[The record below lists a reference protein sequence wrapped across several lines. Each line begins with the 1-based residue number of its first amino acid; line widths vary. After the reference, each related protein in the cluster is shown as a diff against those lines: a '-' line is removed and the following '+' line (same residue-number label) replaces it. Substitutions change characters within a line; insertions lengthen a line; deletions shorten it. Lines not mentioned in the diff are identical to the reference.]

1 MSSLEE
7 KLEKI
12 VEPVLKDM
20 KARLVHLEYKANTL
34 TIMIEGADGSRMGV
48 DDFAA
53 ISRELSPVLE
63 VEDPISGAYRL
74 EISSPGIDRPLKTAE
89 DFEKYAGFDTKI
101 ELNPPIDGQ
110 KRFRGVVMGV
120 ENGIVKLKTQEDE
133 ELELELARIAKAK
146 LVLNDELIKAT
157 KDKH

>member
-1 MSSLEE
+1 MSALEA
-7 KLEKI
+7 KLESI
-12 VEPVLKDM
+12 IEPVLTDM
-20 KARLVHLEYKANTL
+20 GARLVQLEFKSNTL

-48 DDFAA
+48 DQFAD

-63 VEDPISGAYRL
+63 VEDPISGKYTL

-101 ELNPPIDGQ
+101 EVSPPIDGQ
-110 KRFRGVVMGV
+110 KRFRGTVLGV
-120 ENGIVKLKTQEDE
+120 KDGVITLKTDNE
-133 ELELELARIAKAK
+133 EIELELARIAKAK
-146 LVLNDELIKAT
+146 LVLTDELIKAT